1 MARERITV
9 STVAIGDDADLD
21 FMRNLARWGG
31 GRSYI
36 AKDLYSV
43 PKIFTAEALMAVR
56 SFIVEEPVPLTRR
69 GEGPTVV
76 GLTAPPAIR
85 GYVATAQKP
94 WSDIAFVSPRG
105 DPVLA
110 TWQYGL
116 GRAVAMTSD
125 DGLRWTASWAS
136 WPDVARFWSQAVRWT
151 LGDDAPGLHL
161 VAALGRGGAPAHAVL
176 NARRID
182 GGPWDGLDV
191 RGVVTTPDG
200 KADAIAL
207 RQTAPGRYEGTWSAE
222 HQGVYTL
229 TAVARD
235 GQRAGGTRTVGLVVP
250 YSPEYRFPS
259 SNPGLLSRVVE
270 TTGGVFL
277 GRPQEAFRRGRGS
290 GQRETWPV
298 LSGVALALLL
308 AEVTVRRLPALGQHL
323 ALAASAITRWT
334 RRRRAASQASR
345 IAGDAAYEAADR
357 WAVEDARFAE
367 EESLRA
373 ASMEQAA
380 RIFISR
386 LRGNRRP

>member
-1 MARERITV
+1 
-9 STVAIGDDADLD
+9 
-21 FMRNLARWGG
+21 
-31 GRSYI
+31 
-36 AKDLYSV
+36 
-43 PKIFTAEALMAVR
+43 
-56 SFIVEEPVPLTRR
+56 
-69 GEGPTVV
+69 
-76 GLTAPPAIR
+76 
-85 GYVATAQKP
+85 
-94 WSDIAFVSPRG
+94 
-105 DPVLA
+105 
-110 TWQYGL
+110 
-116 GRAVAMTSD
+116 
-125 DGLRWTASWAS
+125 
-136 WPDVARFWSQAVRWT
+136 VRWT

-161 VAALGRGGAPAHAVL
+161 IAALAPDGASARAVL

-191 RGVVTTPDG
+191 RGAVTAPDG
-200 KADAIAL
+200 KPGEIAL

-229 TAVARD
+229 TVLTRD

-250 YSPEYRFPS
+250 YSPEYRLPS

-270 TTGGVFL
+270 TTGGAFL
-277 GRPQEAFRRGRGS
+277 GRPEDAFRRGRGS
-290 GQRETWPV
+290 GQRETWPE
-298 LSGVALALLL
+298 LSGLALALLL

-334 RRRRAASQASR
+334 GRSRAASRA
-345 IAGDAAYEAADR
+345 AHTEGDAAYAAADR